1 MSVRAHVDIEDSPG
15 FPGEPV
21 AAAFLTC
28 TRAHSGGTVP
38 DSHRVPQLTTS
49 PDPTCL
55 TPMLGAVPSRQIH
68 DRCPGVLRPFAAD
81 DGAIVRL
88 RLPGGRTD
96 ATELVD
102 ISALAEEFG
111 APFVQLTSRG
121 NLQLRGLP
129 EPLPEPFVRTVER
142 LGLLPSASHE
152 RVRNIVADPSP
163 ELDWLVSELDDRL
176 QRDDA
181 LATLPGRWLFAL
193 SDEMGPS
200 LDAPYDVAFQQFS
213 PTSGRLLAG
222 RQSRPCSPAEA
233 VRALLDVANR
243 FLAVRESEAVWN
255 LRDLPANSPV
265 FDGFDDDDDGGG
277 DTTTAEH
284 GRGSDPTGVSS
295 VELTE
300 LGVPL
305 GFLTPV
311 LADALVATLGSSA
324 RIVVT
329 PHRSL
334 VLPADTS
341 PEALDELIA
350 AGFHCATDPRRR
362 VTACIGAPFCRRTDS
377 PTVEIARTT
386 PAPEADGRLHIVGC
400 ERACGRPTSTHTLVV
415 APRSADDVAD
425 ARGDR

>member
-1 MSVRAHVDIEDSPG
+1 
-15 FPGEPV
+15 
-21 AAAFLTC
+21 
-28 TRAHSGGTVP
+28 
-38 DSHRVPQLTTS
+38 
-49 PDPTCL
+49 
-55 TPMLGAVPSRQIH
+55 MLGAVPSRQIH

-96 ATELVD
+96 TTELVD
-102 ISALAEEFG
+102 ISDLAEEFG

-142 LGLLPSASHE
+142 LGLLPSATHE

-193 SDEMGPS
+193 SNGTGPS

-233 VRALLDVANR
+233 VSALLGVANR
-243 FLAVRESEAVWN
+243 FLTLRDSDAVWN
-255 LRDLPANSPV
+255 VRDLPSDSPLFVGFETFDSAPTVSRRAAGSGPIGANV
-265 FDGFDDDDDGGG
+265 
-277 DTTTAEH
+277 
-284 GRGSDPTGVSS
+284 

-305 GFLTPV
+305 GFLTPTLV
-311 LADALVATLGSSA
+311 AALVATLGSSA

-341 PEALDELIA
+341 PEAIDELIG

-362 VTACIGAPFCRRTDS
+362 VTACIGAPFCRRTNS
-377 PTVEIARTT
+377 PTVGIARTT

-400 ERACGRPTSTHTLVV
+400 ERACGRPSSPHTLVV
-415 APRSADDVAD
+415 APRSANDVAD

>member
-28 TRAHSGGTVP
+28 TGAHSGGTVP

-49 PDPTCL
+49 PDPTWL

-96 ATELVD
+96 TTELVD

-142 LGLLPSASHE
+142 LGLLPSATHE

-233 VRALLDVANR
+233 VSALLGVANR
-243 FLAVRESEAVWN
+243 FLTLRDSDAVWN
-255 LRDLPANSPV
+255 VRDLPSDSPLFVGFETFDSAPTVSRRAAGSGPIGANV
-265 FDGFDDDDDGGG
+265 
-277 DTTTAEH
+277 
-284 GRGSDPTGVSS
+284 

-305 GFLTPV
+305 GFLTPTLV
-311 LADALVATLGSSA
+311 AALVATLGSSA

-341 PEALDELIA
+341 PEAIDELIG

-415 APRSADDVAD
+415 APRNADDVAD

>member
-1 MSVRAHVDIEDSPG
+1 MSVVRAASADELRVDTGDGCHAWFLSFREKTYHTMRRTCDDESDRRQSG
-15 FPGEPV
+15 
-21 AAAFLTC
+21 AAA
-28 TRAHSGGTVP
+28 R
-38 DSHRVPQLTTS
+38 D
-49 PDPTCL
+49 
-55 TPMLGAVPSRQIH
+55 GA
-68 DRCPGVLRPFAAD
+68 DRCPGLLSPFVSA

-96 ATELVD
+96 TTELVD

-142 LGLLPSASHE
+142 LGLLPSATHE

-193 SDEMGPS
+193 SDETGSS

-233 VRALLDVANR
+233 VSALLGVANR
-243 FLAVRESEAVWN
+243 FLTLRDSDAVWN
-255 LRDLPANSPV
+255 VRDLPSDSPLFVGFETFDSAPTVSRRAARSGPIGANV
-265 FDGFDDDDDGGG
+265 M
-277 DTTTAEH
+277 
-284 GRGSDPTGVSS
+284 
-295 VELTE
+295 ELTE

-305 GFLTPV
+305 GFLTPTLV
-311 LADALVATLGSSA
+311 AALVATLGSSA

-341 PEALDELIA
+341 PEALDELIG

-377 PTVEIARTT
+377 PTVDIARTT
-386 PAPEADGRLHIVGC
+386 AAPEADGRLHIVGC

>member
-1 MSVRAHVDIEDSPG
+1 
-15 FPGEPV
+15 
-21 AAAFLTC
+21 
-28 TRAHSGGTVP
+28 
-38 DSHRVPQLTTS
+38 
-49 PDPTCL
+49 
-55 TPMLGAVPSRQIH
+55 MLGAVPSRQIH

-96 ATELVD
+96 TTELVD

-142 LGLLPSASHE
+142 LGLLPSATHE

-193 SDEMGPS
+193 SDETGPS

-233 VRALLDVANR
+233 VSALLGVANR
-243 FLAVRESEAVWN
+243 FLTLRDSDAVWN
-255 LRDLPANSPV
+255 VRDLPSDSPLFVGFETFDSAPTVSRRAAGSGPIGANV
-265 FDGFDDDDDGGG
+265 
-277 DTTTAEH
+277 
-284 GRGSDPTGVSS
+284 

-305 GFLTPV
+305 GFLTPTLV
-311 LADALVATLGSSA
+311 AALVATLGSSA

-377 PTVEIARTT
+377 PTVEFARST